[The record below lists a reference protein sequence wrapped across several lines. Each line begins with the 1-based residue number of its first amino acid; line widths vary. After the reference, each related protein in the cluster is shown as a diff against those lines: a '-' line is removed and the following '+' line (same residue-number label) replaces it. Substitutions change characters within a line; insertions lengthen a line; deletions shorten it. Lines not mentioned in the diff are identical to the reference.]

1 MIRMK
6 TWAPNFITTVCLH
19 ILVLKHNDNKKERMN
34 ECLLYSYIPYSAGS
48 HSENTQILFFCP
60 LFLFLKKQW
69 NLNSV
74 QFLFCLLFL
83 LWGPEVQKV
92 LQRKAFEKHTS
103 LLNIKPPFP
112 SHTQKTFLSILL
124 RVPPHQPQCSTLAPV
139 RTKVSVPEETKQ
151 KILNCLNTAV

>member
-1 MIRMK
+1 
-6 TWAPNFITTVCLH
+6 
-19 ILVLKHNDNKKERMN
+19 MN

-48 HSENTQILFFCP
+48 HSENIQILFFCP
-60 LFLFLKKQW
+60 LFLFFFLKKQW

-74 QFLFCLLFL
+74 WFLFCLLFL

-103 LLNIKPPFP
+103 LLNIKPLFP
-112 SHTQKTFLSILL
+112 SHTQKTFLLILL

-139 RTKVSVPEETKQ
+139 PTKVSVPEETKQ
-151 KILNCLNTAV
+151 KILNCPNTVVRYITLSLLLEFGLLELGG